1 MFLNNFSNEA
11 NLITFKEKSKVKSHI
26 RRGRVVKQHNR
37 KRDMLIGGG
46 IGAVGVGLLGGAYML
61 GRRGKLP
68 PVTNVN
74 GLDEL
79 TKLIKKPTVT
89 KVRITKS
96 SKVNKQLDDIT
107 TLLKDKQNITVNV
120 PPANVTVNIP
130 NSTIN
135 RVVDNQNISNV
146 AEGAIQ
152 ELKIRTVKLPKKVYT
167 PSSTTITKNA
177 NSARSMTEEQL
188 EKEISNR
195 SSKLSRYQD
204 SLMDVKEAEILNTYI
219 KELKNSKGGK
229 YSDLQLTKGINNAL
243 DYFSLPKTNINNLT
257 PFNLTVDKNYI
268 NKLNRLTNREKKI
281 LDIYQSE
288 LSRRRFKPPVIQ
300 DTIPS
305 YFDATTDYTPLVLSV
320 KEIERLNDYRDD
332 VYRSKKLLDDFN
344 SPLTLAEFNKYRK
357 IAPNFFLTSSS
368 TVDFKRGRGRDK
380 LKRKKKSASN
390 DPFLK
395 VLNEYDKLYPS
406 KNNKP
411 FQGNDDKDN
420 KRFEEFANKKLRKVN
435 KTIENERSR
444 KERVRKNVMLGSAL
458 LGVPLGAAYYFLRK
472 K

>member
-152 ELKIRTVKLPKKVYT
+152 ELKIRTVTLPKRVNSLAPVSIK
-167 PSSTTITKNA
+167 KNENLA
-177 NSARSMTEEQL
+177 LNMSDIEL
-188 EKEISNR
+188 EKEIGNR
-195 SSKLSRYQD
+195 SNKLGKYQD
-204 SLMDVKEAEILNTYI
+204 SLMDVKEAQRLNTFIEESKNPTII
-219 KELKNSKGGK
+219 KISEGITGRK
-229 YSDLQLTKGINNAL
+229 YSDFQLTKGINDAL
-243 DYFSLPKTNINNLT
+243 DYFGLTKTNINNLNK
-257 PFNLTVDKNYI
+257 FDLNVDNTYM
-268 NKLNRLTNREKKI
+268 NKLNKLTNREKSI

-288 LSRRRFKPPVIQ
+288 LTRRRFKPTVSTNI
-300 DTIPS
+300 S
-305 YFDATTDYTPLVLSV
+305 
-320 KEIERLNDYRDD
+320 DD
-332 VYRSKKLLDDFN
+332 DINRMSGLLDDFN
-344 SPLTLAEFNKYRK
+344 SPLTLAEFNKYHK
-357 IAPNFFLTSSS
+357 TAPNFFLTSSP
-368 TVDFKRGRGRDK
+368 TVEFARRKGSKDRVKRMSRLGAKMRIGFAGAIGGLSGSAGGAMLGGK
-380 LKRKKKSASN
+380 KGALIGAGIGSGLAASSSYVEHKKSAYSPIGKKKWKN
-390 DPFLK
+390 YK
-395 VLNEYDKLYPS
+395 VEPRMYGIPV
-406 KNNKP
+406 
-411 FQGNDDKDN
+411 
-420 KRFEEFANKKLRKVN
+420 KRLSLIKGLDQQ
-435 KTIENERSR
+435 
-444 KERVRKNVMLGSAL
+444 
-458 LGVPLGAAYYFLRK
+458 
-472 K
+472 